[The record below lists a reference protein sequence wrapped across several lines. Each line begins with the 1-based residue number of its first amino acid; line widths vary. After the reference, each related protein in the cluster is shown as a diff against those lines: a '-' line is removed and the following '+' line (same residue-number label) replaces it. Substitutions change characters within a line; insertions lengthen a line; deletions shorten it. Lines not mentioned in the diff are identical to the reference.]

1 MISTARKEVSSLTLF
16 LSFLKL
22 GLTAFG
28 GPAMIVYIKDLS
40 VKRNKWVDE
49 ETFKDGIVLSQSIPG
64 ATAMQIAAYVGLKS
78 KGITGALLAY
88 VGLGLPAFI
97 LMLIF
102 SVLYGRSHDISQ
114 VIAVLNGLQIIIVA
128 IIANATWTF
137 GGEIL
142 KSYRNIIIASASA
155 VLLLLKV
162 SPFTVITGA
171 ALTGIFFFRNTV
183 FTLSPIPDGKQ
194 DKRVFT
200 QIMLLVLALLAGF
213 AGIYLLNIKLFKL
226 SVLMLKINLFAFGGG
241 FSSLPLM
248 LHEIVDVRKWMDSKT
263 FIDGIALGQV
273 TPGPISITATF
284 IGYLLFGSF
293 GALVAT
299 VAMFT
304 PSFLILVVVE
314 PFFGRLKSSVV
325 FVRASKGIASCFVGL
340 LLFVTVKFAVD
351 VPWDIMRI
359 LLGLAALAAL
369 ARKVD
374 LLYIVLIGAA
384 ISVFIL

>member
-1 MISTARKEVSSLTLF
+1 MISTARKEVSSLALF

-28 GPAMIVYIKDLS
+28 GPAMIAYIKVLS

-49 ETFKDGIVLSQSIPG
+49 ETFKDGIVLSQAIPG

-114 VIAVLNGLQIIIVA
+114 VIAVLNGLQVIIVA

-137 GGEIL
+137 GREIL

-162 SPFTVITGA
+162 SPFTVIIGA
-171 ALTGIFFFRNTV
+171 ALTGIFFFRNIV

-200 QIMLLVLALLAGF
+200 QIMFLVLALLAGL

-248 LHEIVDVRKWMDSKT
+248 LHEIVNARKWMDSKT
-263 FIDGIALGQV
+263 FMDGIALGQV

-314 PFFGRLKSSVV
+314 PFFGSSSRL
-325 FVRASKGIASCFVGL
+325 SCL
-340 LLFVTVKFAVD
+340 
-351 VPWDIMRI
+351 
-359 LLGLAALAAL
+359 
-369 ARKVD
+369 
-374 LLYIVLIGAA
+374 
-384 ISVFIL
+384 